1 MLDVQDLAAR
11 RGPVRLFAGLGFA
24 LGAGEAVVVTG
35 ANGRG
40 KTTLLRIL
48 AGLSEPEAGTIRLDG
63 RVVGPCA
70 VALRRAVAFA
80 GHAVALK
87 DEFSVRENLVSL
99 ATLAGVDPDP
109 QAIDDALARAGL
121 GSRAALP
128 ARLLS
133 QGQRRRVHLAR
144 LALVRRRLWILDEPL
159 TALDTEAARLL
170 SGMMAAHLDAGG
182 ALVAAT
188 HAPLDLPTGSVRAL
202 ALDAAGVA
210 A

>member
-1 MLDVQDLAAR
+1 MLDAQDLAAR
-11 RGPVRLFAGLGFA
+11 RGPVRLFAGLGLA
-24 LGAGEAVVVTG
+24 LAAGEALVVTG

-63 RVVGPCA
+63 RVVGPYA
-70 VALRRAVAFA
+70 AALRRAVAFA

-87 DEFSVRENLVSL
+87 DEFSVRENLASL
-99 ATLAGVDPDP
+99 ATLAGADPDP
-109 QAIDDALARAGL
+109 EAIDDALARAGL
-121 GSRAALP
+121 GSRAGLP

-144 LALVRRRLWILDEPL
+144 LALVPRRLWILDEPL
-159 TALDTEAARLL
+159 TALDTEAAKLL
-170 SGMMAAHLDAGG
+170 AGMMARHLAAGG

-188 HAPLDLPTGSVRAL
+188 HAGLDLPPGRARTL
-202 ALDAAGVA
+202 ALDAAEVA